1 MSNLKSIKFRLT
13 LWYLAAIVVP
23 LVIFGTVAYYLLS
36 KNLYRNL
43 DESLR
48 TRVIELQGSIKIV
61 GRRVQFEQ
69 KVSELVMIYDA
80 DGILMERLG
89 PNVEFSNIDMTVKEA
104 LFGKSSFVSAS
115 TPNGPDV
122 RLYAAPF
129 NVDSGTRVAIIV
141 GRLPNDILDML
152 AIFRMVIL
160 NSSLLVVLLAGVGGL
175 FLADRT
181 LKPVE
186 RISDIARGIGESDLS
201 RRIDIQTD
209 DELGRLASTLNG
221 MIARLEEAFNKQRQ
235 FVADASHELRTPLAI
250 IQAESSLALGKR
262 RTQSEFKRSLE
273 LVSQEVVYMS
283 DIVSKLLLLARSDAG
298 VEPVDFQEVDLR
310 DLLVELAQDVE
321 ALAQEKGSRF
331 TLGSTDSLTIKGDRL
346 KLRQLFLIILDNAIR
361 HTPGGGSISGS
372 LVRRDGSAV
381 ASIGDNGI
389 GIPAEH
395 LPFIFDRF
403 YRVDKARS
411 RAEGGM
417 GLGLS
422 IAMAIAKMH
431 GGEIEVESQ
440 VGIGTTFHIILP
452 LADPQAS
459 SPTGTEKKQLKCRSG
474 PIHLGDES
482 VAVFARRQVRPDR
495 HGKGGLGRVR
505 LSRDQGR
512 SRNSASMRGVAHSRT
527 PAIFPRRSF
536 NSANRICRL
545 AWSSSTAPP

>member
-13 LWYLAAIVVP
+13 LWYLAAIVVL
-23 LVIFGTVAYYLLS
+23 LVIFGTVSYYLLS

-43 DESLR
+43 DDSLR
-48 TRVIELQGSIKIV
+48 TRVIELQGSIKID

-80 DGILMERLG
+80 DGVLMERLG
-89 PNVEFSNIDMTVKEA
+89 PNVEFSNIDKTVEQA

-115 TPNGPDV
+115 TAKGPDV
-122 RLYAAPF
+122 RLYAAPY

-141 GRLPNDILDML
+141 GRLPNDILDVL

-160 NSSLLVVLLAGVGGL
+160 NASLLVVVLAGVGGL

-186 RISDIARGIGESDLS
+186 RIADIARGIGESDLS
-201 RRIDIQTD
+201 RRIDVQTD

-273 LVSQEVVYMS
+273 LVSQEVAYMS
-283 DIVSKLLLLARSDAG
+283 DIVGKLLLLARSDAG
-298 VEPVDFQEVDLR
+298 VEPVDLQEVDLKE
-310 DLLVELAQDVE
+310 LLVGLSQDVE
-321 ALAQEKGSRF
+321 ALAQEKGLRF

-361 HTPGGGSISGS
+361 HTPGGGSITGS
-372 LVRRDGSAV
+372 LLRREGNAV
-381 ASIGDNGI
+381 VSIGDTGI

-411 RAEGGM
+411 RSEGGM

-422 IAMAIAKMH
+422 IAMSIAKMH
-431 GGEIEVESQ
+431 GGGIEVESQ
-440 VGIGTTFHIILP
+440 AGAGTTFHIVLP

-459 SPTGTEKKQLKCRSG
+459 
-474 PIHLGDES
+474 
-482 VAVFARRQVRPDR
+482 
-495 HGKGGLGRVR
+495 
-505 LSRDQGR
+505 
-512 SRNSASMRGVAHSRT
+512 
-527 PAIFPRRSF
+527 
-536 NSANRICRL
+536 
-545 AWSSSTAPP
+545 

>member
-13 LWYLAAIVVP
+13 LWYLAAIVVL
-23 LVIFGTVAYYLLS
+23 LVIFGTVSYYLLS

-43 DESLR
+43 DDSLR
-48 TRVIELQGSIKIV
+48 TRVIELQGSIKID

-69 KVSELVMIYDA
+69 KVSELVMIFDA
-80 DGILMERLG
+80 DGVLMERLG
-89 PNVEFSNIDMTVKEA
+89 PNVEFSNIDKTVEQA

-115 TPNGPDV
+115 TAKGPDV
-122 RLYAAPF
+122 RLYAAPY

-141 GRLPNDILDML
+141 GRLPNDILDVL

-160 NSSLLVVLLAGVGGL
+160 NASLLVVVLAGVGGL

-186 RISDIARGIGESDLS
+186 RIADIARGIGESDLS
-201 RRIDIQTD
+201 RRIDVQTD

-273 LVSQEVVYMS
+273 LVSQEVAYMS
-283 DIVSKLLLLARSDAG
+283 DIVGKLLLLARSDAG
-298 VEPVDFQEVDLR
+298 VEPVDLQEVDLKE
-310 DLLVELAQDVE
+310 LLVGLSQDVE
-321 ALAQEKGSRF
+321 ALAQEKGLRF
-331 TLGSTDSLTIKGDRL
+331 TLGSTESLTIKGDRL

-372 LVRRDGSAV
+372 LVRREGSAV
-381 ASIGDNGI
+381 VSIGDTGI

-411 RAEGGM
+411 RSEGGM

-422 IAMAIAKMH
+422 IAMSIAKMH
-431 GGEIEVESQ
+431 GGGIEVESQ
-440 VGIGTTFHIILP
+440 AGAGTTFHIALP

-459 SPTGTEKKQLKCRSG
+459 
-474 PIHLGDES
+474 
-482 VAVFARRQVRPDR
+482 
-495 HGKGGLGRVR
+495 
-505 LSRDQGR
+505 
-512 SRNSASMRGVAHSRT
+512 
-527 PAIFPRRSF
+527 
-536 NSANRICRL
+536 
-545 AWSSSTAPP
+545 

>member
-13 LWYLAAIVVP
+13 LWYLAAIIV
-23 LVIFGTVAYYLLS
+23 LLTIFGTVAYYLLS

-48 TRVIELQGSIKIV
+48 TRVIELQGSIKID

-69 KVSELVMIYDA
+69 KVAELVMVYDA
-80 DGILMERLG
+80 DGALMERLG
-89 PNVEFSNIDMTVKEA
+89 PNVEFSNIDRTVKEA

-115 TPNGPDV
+115 TPKGPDV

-141 GRLPNDILDML
+141 GRLPNDILDVL

-160 NSSLLVVLLAGVGGL
+160 NSSLLVVVLAGVGGL

-186 RISDIARGIGESDLS
+186 RIADIARGIGESDLS
-201 RRIDIQTD
+201 RRIDVQTD

-250 IQAESSLALGKR
+250 IQAESSLALGKS
-262 RTQSEFKRSLE
+262 RTQEEFKRSLE
-273 LVSQEVVYMS
+273 LVSQEVDYMS
-283 DIVSKLLLLARSDAG
+283 DIVGKLLLLARSDAG
-298 VEPVDFQEVDLR
+298 VEPVDFQDVDLK
-310 DLLVELAQDVE
+310 DLLVGLAQDVE
-321 ALAQEKGSRF
+321 ALAQEKGLRF
-331 TLGSTDSLTIKGDRL
+331 TLGSTDGLTIKGDRL

-361 HTPGGGSISGS
+361 HTPAGGSISGS
-372 LVRRDGSAV
+372 LVLRDGRAV
-381 ASIGDNGI
+381 VSIGDTGI

-422 IAMAIAKMH
+422 IAMSIAKMH
-431 GGEIEVESQ
+431 GGGIEVESQ
-440 VGIGTTFHIILP
+440 AGAGTTFHIVLP

-459 SPTGTEKKQLKCRSG
+459 
-474 PIHLGDES
+474 
-482 VAVFARRQVRPDR
+482 
-495 HGKGGLGRVR
+495 
-505 LSRDQGR
+505 
-512 SRNSASMRGVAHSRT
+512 
-527 PAIFPRRSF
+527 
-536 NSANRICRL
+536 
-545 AWSSSTAPP
+545 

>member
-1 MSNLKSIKFRLT
+1 MRALKSIKFRLT
-13 LWYLAAIVVP
+13 LWYLAAIVVL

-48 TRVIELQGSIKIV
+48 TRVIELQGSIKID
-61 GRRVQFEQ
+61 GRQVLFEQ

-80 DGILMERLG
+80 DGALMERLG
-89 PNVEFSNIDMTVKEA
+89 PNVEFSNIDKTVQEA

-160 NSSLLVVLLAGVGGL
+160 NSSLLVVILAGVGGL

-186 RISDIARGIGESDLS
+186 RIADIARGIGESDLS

-221 MIARLEEAFNKQRQ
+221 MIARLEEAFKKQRQ

-262 RTQSEFKRSLE
+262 RTQEELRKSLE
-273 LVSQEVVYMS
+273 LVSQEVAYMS
-283 DIVSKLLLLARSDAG
+283 DIVGKLLLLARSDAG
-298 VEPVDFQEVDLR
+298 VEPVNFQDVNAR
-310 DLLVELAQDVE
+310 DLLVELSQDVE
-321 ALAQEKGSRF
+321 ALAQEKDLLF
-331 TLGSTDSLTIKGDRL
+331 TLGSMDSLTIKGDRL

-372 LVRRDGSAV
+372 LVRRNDSAV
-381 ASIGDNGI
+381 TSIGDTGI
-389 GIPAEH
+389 GISAEH

-411 RAEGGM
+411 HAEGGM

-422 IAMAIAKMH
+422 IAISIAKMH

-440 VGIGTTFHIILP
+440 VGVGTTFRIVLP

-459 SPTGTEKKQLKCRSG
+459 
-474 PIHLGDES
+474 
-482 VAVFARRQVRPDR
+482 
-495 HGKGGLGRVR
+495 
-505 LSRDQGR
+505 
-512 SRNSASMRGVAHSRT
+512 
-527 PAIFPRRSF
+527 
-536 NSANRICRL
+536 
-545 AWSSSTAPP
+545 

>member
-13 LWYLAAIVVP
+13 LWYLAAIVV
-23 LVIFGTVAYYLLS
+23 LFVILGTVAYYLLS

-48 TRVIELQGSIKIV
+48 TRVIEIQGSIKID

-80 DGILMERLG
+80 NGALMERLG
-89 PNVEFSNIDMTVKEA
+89 PNVEFSNIDKTVQEA

-115 TPNGPDV
+115 TPKGPDV

-141 GRLPNDILDML
+141 GRLPNDILDVL

-160 NSSLLVVLLAGVGGL
+160 NSSLLVLVLAGVGGL

-186 RISDIARGIGESDLS
+186 HIADIARGIGESDLS
-201 RRIDIQTD
+201 RRIDVQTD

-262 RTQSEFKRSLE
+262 RTPSEFKRSLE
-273 LVSQEVVYMS
+273 LVSQEVAYMS
-283 DIVSKLLLLARSDAG
+283 DIVGKLLLLARSDAG

-310 DLLVELAQDVE
+310 DLFVEISQDVE
-321 ALAQEKGSRF
+321 ALAQEKGLRF
-331 TLGSTDSLTIKGDRL
+331 TLGSMDSLTIKGDKL
-346 KLRQLFLIILDNAIR
+346 KLRQLFLIIVDNAIR

-372 LVRRDGSAV
+372 LVRKDGSAV
-381 ASIGDNGI
+381 ASIGDTGI

-422 IAMAIAKMH
+422 IAMTIAKSH

-440 VGIGTTFHIILP
+440 VGVGTTFRIILP
-452 LADPQAS
+452 LAEPQPS
-459 SPTGTEKKQLKCRSG
+459 
-474 PIHLGDES
+474 
-482 VAVFARRQVRPDR
+482 
-495 HGKGGLGRVR
+495 
-505 LSRDQGR
+505 
-512 SRNSASMRGVAHSRT
+512 
-527 PAIFPRRSF
+527 
-536 NSANRICRL
+536 
-545 AWSSSTAPP
+545 

>member
-1 MSNLKSIKFRLT
+1 MKALKSIKFRLT
-13 LWYLAAIVVP
+13 LWYLAAIVVL

-48 TRVIELQGSIKIV
+48 TRVIELQGSIKID
-61 GRRVQFEQ
+61 GRQVQFEQ

-80 DGILMERLG
+80 DGALMERLG
-89 PNVEFSNIDMTVKEA
+89 PNVEFSNIDITVKEA

-160 NSSLLVVLLAGVGGL
+160 NSSLLVVILAGVGGL

-186 RISDIARGIGESDLS
+186 RIADIARGIGESDLS

-221 MIARLEEAFNKQRQ
+221 MIARLEEAFKKQRQ

-262 RTQSEFKRSLE
+262 RTQEELRKSLE
-273 LVSQEVVYMS
+273 LVSQEVAYMS
-283 DIVSKLLLLARSDAG
+283 DIVGKLLLLARSDAG
-298 VEPVDFQEVDLR
+298 VEPVNFQDVNAR
-310 DLLVELAQDVE
+310 DLLVELSQDVE
-321 ALAQEKGSRF
+321 ALAQEKDLLF
-331 TLGSTDSLTIKGDRL
+331 TLGSMDSLTIKGDRL

-372 LVRRDGSAV
+372 LVRRNDSAV
-381 ASIGDNGI
+381 TSIGDTGI
-389 GIPAEH
+389 GISAEH

-411 RAEGGM
+411 HAEGGM

-422 IAMAIAKMH
+422 IAISIAKMH

-440 VGIGTTFHIILP
+440 VGVGTTFRIVLP

-459 SPTGTEKKQLKCRSG
+459 
-474 PIHLGDES
+474 
-482 VAVFARRQVRPDR
+482 
-495 HGKGGLGRVR
+495 
-505 LSRDQGR
+505 
-512 SRNSASMRGVAHSRT
+512 
-527 PAIFPRRSF
+527 
-536 NSANRICRL
+536 
-545 AWSSSTAPP
+545 

>member
-1 MSNLKSIKFRLT
+1 MSNLKSIKFRMT
-13 LWYLAAIVVP
+13 LWYLAAIVVL
-23 LVIFGTVAYYLLS
+23 LVVFGTVAYYLLS

-48 TRVIELQGSIKIV
+48 TRVIELQGSIRID

-69 KVSELVMIYDA
+69 KVAELVMVYDA
-80 DGILMERLG
+80 DGVLMERLG
-89 PNVEFSNIDMTVKEA
+89 PNVEFSNIDRTVKEA

-160 NSSLLVVLLAGVGGL
+160 NSSLLVVVLAGVGGL

-186 RISDIARGIGESDLS
+186 RMADIARGIGESDLS
-201 RRIDIQTD
+201 RRIDVQTD
-209 DELGRLASTLNG
+209 DELGHLASTLNG

-250 IQAESSLALGKR
+250 IQAESSLALGKD
-262 RTQSEFKRSLE
+262 RTQAEFRRSLE
-273 LVSQEVVYMS
+273 LVSQEVAYMS
-283 DIVSKLLLLARSDAG
+283 DIVGKLLLLARSDAG
-298 VEPVDFQEVDLR
+298 VEPVDFQEVDLK
-310 DLLVELAQDVE
+310 DLLVGLSQDVE
-321 ALAQEKGSRF
+321 ALAQEKDLRF
-331 TLGSTDSLTIKGDRL
+331 TLGSMESLTIKGDRL
-346 KLRQLFLIILDNAIR
+346 KLRQLLLIILDNAIR
-361 HTPGGGSISGS
+361 HTPAGGSISGS
-372 LVRRDGSAV
+372 LVRRGGSAV
-381 ASIGDNGI
+381 ASIVDTGVGI
-389 GIPAEH
+389 SAEH

-422 IAMAIAKMH
+422 IAMSIARMH
-431 GGEIEVESQ
+431 GGGIEVESQ
-440 VGIGTTFHIILP
+440 TGAGTTFHIVLP

-459 SPTGTEKKQLKCRSG
+459 
-474 PIHLGDES
+474 
-482 VAVFARRQVRPDR
+482 
-495 HGKGGLGRVR
+495 
-505 LSRDQGR
+505 
-512 SRNSASMRGVAHSRT
+512 
-527 PAIFPRRSF
+527 
-536 NSANRICRL
+536 
-545 AWSSSTAPP
+545 

>member
-13 LWYLAAIVVP
+13 LWYLAAIVVL
-23 LVIFGTVAYYLLS
+23 LVILGTVSYYLLS
-36 KNLYRNL
+36 KSLYRNL

-48 TRVIELQGSIKIV
+48 TRVIELQGSIKID

-69 KVSELVMIYDA
+69 KVAELVMIYDA
-80 DGILMERLG
+80 DGALLERLG
-89 PNVEFSNIDMTVKEA
+89 PNVEFSNIDKTVEQA

-115 TPNGPDV
+115 TPKGPDV

-129 NVDSGTRVAIIV
+129 NDNSGRRVAIIV
-141 GRLPNDILDML
+141 GRLPNDILDVL

-160 NSSLLVVLLAGVGGL
+160 NSSLLVVVLAGVGGL

-186 RISDIARGIGESDLS
+186 RIAEIARGIGESDLS

-221 MIARLEEAFNKQRQ
+221 MIARLEEAFKKQRQ

-250 IQAESSLALGKR
+250 IQAESSLALGKE
-262 RTQSEFKRSLE
+262 RTQAEFRKSLE
-273 LVSQEVVYMS
+273 LVSQEVDYMS
-283 DIVSKLLLLARSDAG
+283 DIVGKLLLLARSDAG
-298 VEPVDFQEVDLR
+298 VEPVDLRDVDLKE
-310 DLLVELAQDVE
+310 LLVGLSQDVE
-321 ALAQEKGSRF
+321 ALAQEKGLQF
-331 TLGSTDSLTIKGDRL
+331 TLGSTDSLTIKGDKL
-346 KLRQLFLIILDNAIR
+346 KLRQLFLIVLDNAIR

-381 ASIGDNGI
+381 ASIGDTGI

-422 IAMAIAKMH
+422 IAMSITKMH
-431 GGEIEVESQ
+431 GGNIEVESQ
-440 VGIGTTFHIILP
+440 VGVGTTFRIVLP

-459 SPTGTEKKQLKCRSG
+459 
-474 PIHLGDES
+474 
-482 VAVFARRQVRPDR
+482 
-495 HGKGGLGRVR
+495 
-505 LSRDQGR
+505 
-512 SRNSASMRGVAHSRT
+512 
-527 PAIFPRRSF
+527 
-536 NSANRICRL
+536 
-545 AWSSSTAPP
+545 

>member
-13 LWYLAAIVVP
+13 LWYLAAIVVL
-23 LVIFGTVAYYLLS
+23 LVILGTVSYYLLS

-48 TRVIELQGSIKIV
+48 TRVIELQGSIKID

-69 KVSELVMIYDA
+69 KVAELVMIYDA
-80 DGILMERLG
+80 DGALLERLG
-89 PNVEFSNIDMTVKEA
+89 PNVEFSNIDKTVEQA

-115 TPNGPDV
+115 TPKGPDV

-129 NVDSGTRVAIIV
+129 NDNSGRRVAIIV
-141 GRLPNDILDML
+141 GRLPNDILDVL

-160 NSSLLVVLLAGVGGL
+160 NSSLLVVVLAGVGGL

-186 RISDIARGIGESDLS
+186 RIAEIARGIGESDLS

-221 MIARLEEAFNKQRQ
+221 MIARLEEAFKKQRQ

-250 IQAESSLALGKR
+250 IQAESSLALGKE
-262 RTQSEFKRSLE
+262 RTQAEFRKSLE
-273 LVSQEVVYMS
+273 LVSQEVDYMS
-283 DIVSKLLLLARSDAG
+283 DIVGKLLLLARSDAG
-298 VEPVDFQEVDLR
+298 VEPVDLRDVDLKE
-310 DLLVELAQDVE
+310 LLVGLSQDVE
-321 ALAQEKGSRF
+321 ALAQEKGLQF
-331 TLGSTDSLTIKGDRL
+331 TLGSTDSLTIKGDKL
-346 KLRQLFLIILDNAIR
+346 KLRQLFLIVLDNAIR

-381 ASIGDNGI
+381 ASIGDTGI

-422 IAMAIAKMH
+422 IAMSITKMH
-431 GGEIEVESQ
+431 GGNIEVESQ
-440 VGIGTTFHIILP
+440 VGVGTTFRIVLP

-459 SPTGTEKKQLKCRSG
+459 
-474 PIHLGDES
+474 
-482 VAVFARRQVRPDR
+482 
-495 HGKGGLGRVR
+495 
-505 LSRDQGR
+505 
-512 SRNSASMRGVAHSRT
+512 
-527 PAIFPRRSF
+527 
-536 NSANRICRL
+536 
-545 AWSSSTAPP
+545 

>member
-13 LWYLAAIVVP
+13 LWYLAAIVVL
-23 LVIFGTVAYYLLS
+23 LVILGTVSYYLLS

-48 TRVIELQGSIKIV
+48 TRVIELQGSIKID

-69 KVSELVMIYDA
+69 KVAELVMIYDA
-80 DGILMERLG
+80 DGALLERLG
-89 PNVEFSNIDMTVKEA
+89 PNVEFSNIDKTVEQA

-115 TPNGPDV
+115 TPKGPDV

-129 NVDSGTRVAIIV
+129 NDNSGRRVAIIV
-141 GRLPNDILDML
+141 GRLPNDILDVL

-160 NSSLLVVLLAGVGGL
+160 NSSLLVVVLAGVGGL

-186 RISDIARGIGESDLS
+186 RIAEIARGIGESDLS

-221 MIARLEEAFNKQRQ
+221 MIARLEEAFTKQRQ

-250 IQAESSLALGKR
+250 IQAESSLALGKE
-262 RTQSEFKRSLE
+262 RTQAEFRKSLE
-273 LVSQEVVYMS
+273 LVSQEVDYMS
-283 DIVSKLLLLARSDAG
+283 DIVGKLLLLARSDAG
-298 VEPVDFQEVDLR
+298 VEPVDLRDVDLKE
-310 DLLVELAQDVE
+310 LLVGLSQDVE
-321 ALAQEKGSRF
+321 ALAQEKGLQF
-331 TLGSTDSLTIKGDRL
+331 TLGSTDSLTIKGDKL
-346 KLRQLFLIILDNAIR
+346 KLRQLFLIVLDNAIR

-381 ASIGDNGI
+381 ASIGDTGI

-422 IAMAIAKMH
+422 IAMSITKMH
-431 GGEIEVESQ
+431 GGNIEVESQ
-440 VGIGTTFHIILP
+440 VGVGTTFRIVLP

-459 SPTGTEKKQLKCRSG
+459 
-474 PIHLGDES
+474 
-482 VAVFARRQVRPDR
+482 
-495 HGKGGLGRVR
+495 
-505 LSRDQGR
+505 
-512 SRNSASMRGVAHSRT
+512 
-527 PAIFPRRSF
+527 
-536 NSANRICRL
+536 
-545 AWSSSTAPP
+545 

>member
-13 LWYLAAIVVP
+13 LWYLAAIVVL
-23 LVIFGTVAYYLLS
+23 LVILGTVSYYLLS

-48 TRVIELQGSIKIV
+48 TRVIELQGSIKID

-69 KVSELVMIYDA
+69 KVAELVMIYDA
-80 DGILMERLG
+80 DGALLERLG
-89 PNVEFSNIDMTVKEA
+89 PNVEFSNIDKTVEQA

-115 TPNGPDV
+115 TPKGPDV

-129 NVDSGTRVAIIV
+129 NDNSGRRVAIIV
-141 GRLPNDILDML
+141 GRLPNDILDVL

-160 NSSLLVVLLAGVGGL
+160 NSSLLVVVLAGVGGL

-186 RISDIARGIGESDLS
+186 RIAEIARGIGESDLS

-221 MIARLEEAFNKQRQ
+221 MIARLEEAFKKQRQ

-250 IQAESSLALGKR
+250 IQAESSLALGKE
-262 RTQSEFKRSLE
+262 RTQAEFRKSLE
-273 LVSQEVVYMS
+273 LVSQEVDYMS
-283 DIVSKLLLLARSDAG
+283 DIVGKLLLLARSDAG
-298 VEPVDFQEVDLR
+298 VEPVDLRDVDLKE
-310 DLLVELAQDVE
+310 LLVGLSQDVE
-321 ALAQEKGSRF
+321 ALAQEKGLRF
-331 TLGSTDSLTIKGDRL
+331 TLGSTDSLTIKGDKL
-346 KLRQLFLIILDNAIR
+346 KLRQLFLIVLDNAIR

-372 LVRRDGSAV
+372 LVRRNGSAV
-381 ASIGDNGI
+381 ASIGDTGI

-422 IAMAIAKMH
+422 IALSIAKMH
-431 GGEIEVESQ
+431 GGDIEVESQ
-440 VGIGTTFHIILP
+440 VGVGTTFRIVLP

-459 SPTGTEKKQLKCRSG
+459 
-474 PIHLGDES
+474 
-482 VAVFARRQVRPDR
+482 
-495 HGKGGLGRVR
+495 
-505 LSRDQGR
+505 
-512 SRNSASMRGVAHSRT
+512 
-527 PAIFPRRSF
+527 
-536 NSANRICRL
+536 
-545 AWSSSTAPP
+545 

>member
-13 LWYLAAIVVP
+13 LWYLAAIVVL
-23 LVIFGTVAYYLLS
+23 LVILGTVSYYLLS

-48 TRVIELQGSIKIV
+48 TRVIELQGSIKID

-69 KVSELVMIYDA
+69 KVAELVMIYDA
-80 DGILMERLG
+80 DGALLERLG
-89 PNVEFSNIDMTVKEA
+89 PNVEFSNIDKTVEQA

-115 TPNGPDV
+115 TPKGPDV

-129 NVDSGTRVAIIV
+129 NDNSGRRVAIIV
-141 GRLPNDILDML
+141 GRLPNDILDVL

-160 NSSLLVVLLAGVGGL
+160 NSSLLVVVLAGVGGL

-186 RISDIARGIGESDLS
+186 RIAEIARGIGESDLS

-221 MIARLEEAFNKQRQ
+221 MIARLEEAFTKQRQ

-250 IQAESSLALGKR
+250 IQAESSLALGKE
-262 RTQSEFKRSLE
+262 RTQAEFRKSLE
-273 LVSQEVVYMS
+273 LVSQEVDYMS
-283 DIVSKLLLLARSDAG
+283 DIVGKLLLLARSDAG
-298 VEPVDFQEVDLR
+298 VEPVDLR
-310 DLLVELAQDVE
+310 DVNLKELLVGLSQDVE
-321 ALAQEKGSRF
+321 ALAQEKGLRI
-331 TLGSTDSLTIKGDRL
+331 TLGSTDSLTIKGDKL
-346 KLRQLFLIILDNAIR
+346 KLRQLFLIVLDNAIR

-381 ASIGDNGI
+381 ASIGDTGI

-422 IAMAIAKMH
+422 IAMSITKMH
-431 GGEIEVESQ
+431 GGNIEVESQ
-440 VGIGTTFHIILP
+440 VGVGTTFRIVLP

-459 SPTGTEKKQLKCRSG
+459 
-474 PIHLGDES
+474 
-482 VAVFARRQVRPDR
+482 
-495 HGKGGLGRVR
+495 
-505 LSRDQGR
+505 
-512 SRNSASMRGVAHSRT
+512 
-527 PAIFPRRSF
+527 
-536 NSANRICRL
+536 
-545 AWSSSTAPP
+545 

>member
-13 LWYLAAIVVP
+13 LWYLAAIVVL

-48 TRVIELQGSIKIV
+48 TRVIELQGSIKID

-80 DGILMERLG
+80 DGALMERLG
-89 PNVEFSNIDMTVKEA
+89 PNVEFSNIDRTVKEA

-141 GRLPNDILDML
+141 GRLPNDILDVL

-160 NSSLLVVLLAGVGGL
+160 NSSLLVVVLAGVGGL

-186 RISDIARGIGESDLS
+186 RMADIARGIGESDLS
-201 RRIDIQTD
+201 RRIDVQTD

-250 IQAESSLALGKR
+250 IQAESSLALGKS

-273 LVSQEVVYMS
+273 LVSQEVAYMS
-283 DIVSKLLLLARSDAG
+283 DIIDKLLLLARSDAG
-298 VEPVDFQEVDLR
+298 VEPVNLQDVNIR
-310 DLLVELAQDVE
+310 DLLVELSQDVE
-321 ALAQEKGSRF
+321 ALAQEKDLRF
-331 TLGSTDSLTIKGDRL
+331 TLGSMDSLTIKGDRL
-346 KLRQLFLIILDNAIR
+346 KLRQLFLIIVDNAIR

-381 ASIGDNGI
+381 VSIGDTGI

-411 RAEGGM
+411 RGEGGM

-422 IAMAIAKMH
+422 IAMVIAKMH

-440 VGIGTTFHIILP
+440 EGVGTIFRIVLP

-459 SPTGTEKKQLKCRSG
+459 
-474 PIHLGDES
+474 
-482 VAVFARRQVRPDR
+482 
-495 HGKGGLGRVR
+495 
-505 LSRDQGR
+505 
-512 SRNSASMRGVAHSRT
+512 
-527 PAIFPRRSF
+527 
-536 NSANRICRL
+536 
-545 AWSSSTAPP
+545 

>member
-1 MSNLKSIKFRLT
+1 MKALKSIKFRLT
-13 LWYLAAIVVP
+13 LWYLAAIVVL

-48 TRVIELQGSIKIV
+48 TRVIELQGSIKID
-61 GRRVQFEQ
+61 GRQVQFEQ

-80 DGILMERLG
+80 DGALMERLG
-89 PNVEFSNIDMTVKEA
+89 PNVEFSNIDITVKEA

-160 NSSLLVVLLAGVGGL
+160 NSSLLVVILAGVGGL

-186 RISDIARGIGESDLS
+186 RIADIARGIGESDLS

-221 MIARLEEAFNKQRQ
+221 MIARLEEAFKKQRQ

-262 RTQSEFKRSLE
+262 RTQEELRKSLE
-273 LVSQEVVYMS
+273 LVSQEVAYMS
-283 DIVSKLLLLARSDAG
+283 DIVGKLLRLARSDAG
-298 VEPVDFQEVDLR
+298 VEPVNFQDVNAR
-310 DLLVELAQDVE
+310 DLLVELSQDVE
-321 ALAQEKGSRF
+321 ALAQEKDLLF
-331 TLGSTDSLTIKGDRL
+331 TLGSMDSLTIKGDRL

-372 LVRRDGSAV
+372 LVRRNDSAV
-381 ASIGDNGI
+381 TSIGDTGI
-389 GIPAEH
+389 GISAEH

-411 RAEGGM
+411 HAEGGM

-422 IAMAIAKMH
+422 IAISIAKMH

-440 VGIGTTFHIILP
+440 VGVGTTFRIVLP

-459 SPTGTEKKQLKCRSG
+459 
-474 PIHLGDES
+474 
-482 VAVFARRQVRPDR
+482 
-495 HGKGGLGRVR
+495 
-505 LSRDQGR
+505 
-512 SRNSASMRGVAHSRT
+512 
-527 PAIFPRRSF
+527 
-536 NSANRICRL
+536 
-545 AWSSSTAPP
+545 

>member
-1 MSNLKSIKFRLT
+1 MINPKSIKFRLT
-13 LWYLAAIVVP
+13 LWYLAAIVVL

-48 TRVIELQGSIKIV
+48 TRVIELQGSIKID

-69 KVSELVMIYDA
+69 KVPELVMVYDA
-80 DGILMERLG
+80 DGVLMERLG
-89 PNVEFSNIDMTVKEA
+89 PNVEFSNIDRTVKEA

-141 GRLPNDILDML
+141 GRLPNDILDVL

-160 NSSLLVVLLAGVGGL
+160 NSSLLVVVLAGVGGL

-186 RISDIARGIGESDLS
+186 RMADIARGIGESDLS
-201 RRIDIQTD
+201 RRIDVQTD
-209 DELGRLASTLNG
+209 DELGHLASTLNG
-221 MIARLEEAFNKQRQ
+221 MIARLEEAFNKQRH

-250 IQAESSLALGKR
+250 IQAETSLALGKD
-262 RTQSEFKRSLE
+262 RTQAEFRRSLE
-273 LVSQEVVYMS
+273 LVSQEVAYMS
-283 DIVSKLLLLARSDAG
+283 DIVVKLLLLARSDAG
-298 VEPVDFQEVDLR
+298 VEPVDFREVDLK
-310 DLLVELAQDVE
+310 DLLVGLSQDVE
-321 ALAQEKGSRF
+321 ALAQEKGLRF
-331 TLGSTDSLTIKGDRL
+331 TFGSMDSLTIKGDRL
-346 KLRQLFLIILDNAIR
+346 KLRQLLLIILDNAIR
-361 HTPGGGSISGS
+361 HTPAGGSISGS

-381 ASIGDNGI
+381 ASIGDTGI

-422 IAMAIAKMH
+422 IAMSIARMH

-440 VGIGTTFHIILP
+440 AGAGTTFHIVLP
-452 LADPQAS
+452 LADPQDS
-459 SPTGTEKKQLKCRSG
+459 
-474 PIHLGDES
+474 
-482 VAVFARRQVRPDR
+482 
-495 HGKGGLGRVR
+495 
-505 LSRDQGR
+505 
-512 SRNSASMRGVAHSRT
+512 
-527 PAIFPRRSF
+527 
-536 NSANRICRL
+536 
-545 AWSSSTAPP
+545 

>member
-1 MSNLKSIKFRLT
+1 MKALKSIKFRLT
-13 LWYLAAIVVP
+13 LWYLAAIVVL

-48 TRVIELQGSIKIV
+48 TRVIELQGSIKID
-61 GRRVQFEQ
+61 GRQVQFEQ

-80 DGILMERLG
+80 DGALMERLG
-89 PNVEFSNIDMTVKEA
+89 PNVEFSNIDITVKEA

-160 NSSLLVVLLAGVGGL
+160 NSSLLVVILAGVGGL

-186 RISDIARGIGESDLS
+186 RIADIARGIGESDLS
-201 RRIDIQTD
+201 RRIDIRTD

-221 MIARLEEAFNKQRQ
+221 MIARLEEAFKKQRQ

-262 RTQSEFKRSLE
+262 RTQEELRKSLE
-273 LVSQEVVYMS
+273 LVSQEVAYMS
-283 DIVSKLLLLARSDAG
+283 DIVGKLLLLARSDAG
-298 VEPVDFQEVDLR
+298 VEPVNFQDVNAR
-310 DLLVELAQDVE
+310 DLLVELSQDVE
-321 ALAQEKGSRF
+321 ALAQEKDLLF
-331 TLGSTDSLTIKGDRL
+331 TLGSMDSLTIKGDRL

-372 LVRRDGSAV
+372 LVRRNDSAV
-381 ASIGDNGI
+381 TSIGDTGI
-389 GIPAEH
+389 GISAEH

-411 RAEGGM
+411 HAEGGM

-422 IAMAIAKMH
+422 IAISIAKMH

-440 VGIGTTFHIILP
+440 VGVGTTFRIVLP

-459 SPTGTEKKQLKCRSG
+459 
-474 PIHLGDES
+474 
-482 VAVFARRQVRPDR
+482 
-495 HGKGGLGRVR
+495 
-505 LSRDQGR
+505 
-512 SRNSASMRGVAHSRT
+512 
-527 PAIFPRRSF
+527 
-536 NSANRICRL
+536 
-545 AWSSSTAPP
+545 